1 MKKKRL
7 HLTTLLCLLAAGV
20 LFTTGCKNTVSYTET
35 TDSNGETTVICTVYA
50 SDLKRLTSDD
60 LAQKE
65 FGNTYTIS
73 LLGKWKNEELG
84 WLGKTL
90 HDISGRHITLDMT
103 QIEGNTSIET
113 YAFMYCSSLEKV
125 IMGNNI
131 TSIDDSGFYGCSS
144 LKSINIPDSVKSIG
158 RSAFD
163 RCSSLTSIIIP
174 EGITTIRES
183 AFDMC
188 TSLTS
193 VTIPDSVKSIGRGA
207 FNLCTS
213 LTSITIPDSITSIDE
228 QAFDQCYS
236 LKTVYAG
243 SIENWLSISF
253 DNPIGYNANPCSNGA
268 ALYLKGKLATNIVI
282 PDGTTNIGRNAFAGC
297 TSITGITI
305 PDSVTVIGER
315 AFYDCRS
322 LASIT
327 IEGVTRID
335 ECAFYSCESL
345 KSITLGDNVTL
356 VGFSIFDGCSDYT
369 LTVGANFVSKDYG
382 ESYDG
387 GYVFRSSLA
396 SLFKGYKAVIIKDGV
411 TRIGNCVFF
420 GSGEFLLESV
430 TIPETVTDI
439 GDYAFDCCGSLKS
452 INIPNSVTTIGKGAF
467 RGCGFTNVTIPNRV
481 TVIDDHTFWGCPLT
495 SIEIPN
501 GVIKIGDAAFAE
513 CTSLESITIPETV
526 TKIGNF
532 VFQSTALTTVIF
544 TGTVAQWYMIEKS
557 GWKNNGLTGK
567 VICSNGE
574 VELGQWE

>member
-7 HLTTLLCLLAAGV
+7 HLTTLLCLLFAV
-20 LFTTGCKNTVSYTET
+20 MLFITGCKNTVSYTET

-73 LLGKWKNEELG
+73 LLGKWKSEELG
-84 WLGKTL
+84 WLGSAL
-90 HDISGRHITLDMT
+90 YDISGRHITLDMT

-113 YAFMYCSSLEKV
+113 CAFMYCSSLEKV

-158 RSAFD
+158 MDAFQ
-163 RCSSLTSIIIP
+163 RCSSLTNITIP
-174 EGITTIRES
+174 NGITTISES
-183 AFDMC
+183 TFHLC

-193 VTIPDSVKSIGRGA
+193 VTIPDSVKSIGRNA
-207 FNLCTS
+207 FASCTS

-228 QAFDQCYS
+228 QAFEYCYS

-253 DNPIGYNANPCSNGA
+253 GNPTGYNANPCSNGA

-305 PDSVTVIGER
+305 PDSVTIIDER
-315 AFYDCRS
+315 AFYDCT
-322 LASIT
+322 SIT
-327 IEGVTRID
+327 SIVIPDSVTYLGSNAFGNCSSSKTIIIGDGVTAT
-335 ECAFYSCESL
+335 CW
-345 KSITLGDNVTL
+345 G
-356 VGFSIFDGCSDYT
+356 IFDGCSDYT
-369 LTVGANFVSKDYG
+369 LTVGANIISEDYN
-382 ESYDG
+382 G
-387 GYVFRSSLA
+387 GGSNLPFQFS
-396 SLFKGYKAVIIKDGV
+396 GCKAVIIKDGV

-420 GSGEFLLESV
+420 NFGEFLLESV

-439 GDYAFDCCGSLKS
+439 GDGAFFGCSSLKN
-452 INIPNSVTTIGKGAF
+452 INIPNSVTTIGKRAF
-467 RGCGFTNVTIPNRV
+467 QDCGFTNVTIPNGV

-526 TKIGNF
+526 IKIGDF
-532 VFQSTALTTVIF
+532 VFQSTALTTIIF
-544 TGTVAQWYMIEKS
+544 TGTVAQWNTIEK
-557 GWKNNGLTGK
+557 GDWKNNGLTGK

>member
-7 HLTTLLCLLAAGV
+7 HLTTLLCLLFAV
-20 LFTTGCKNTVSYTET
+20 MLFITGCKNTVSYTET

-73 LLGKWKNEELG
+73 LLGKWKSEELG
-84 WLGKTL
+84 WLGNAL
-90 HDISGRHITLDMT
+90 YGISGRHITLDMT

-113 YAFMYCSSLEKV
+113 CAFMYCSSLEKV
-125 IMGNNI
+125 IIGNNI

-213 LTSITIPDSITSIDE
+213 LTSITIPDSITSIDW
-228 QAFDQCYS
+228 QAFDHCYS

-253 DNPIGYNANPCSNGA
+253 GDDGYGANPCSNGA
-268 ALYLKGKLATNIVI
+268 ALYLKGTLATHIII
-282 PDGTTNIGRNAFAGC
+282 PNDVNEIGNYAFAGC

-305 PDSVTVIGER
+305 PDSVTAIGNQAFYGCTSITSIVIPDSVTYLGYNAFGNCSSSKTIVIG
-315 AFYDCRS
+315 D
-322 LASIT
+322 
-327 IEGVTRID
+327 GVTAIGWG
-335 ECAFYSCESL
+335 E
-345 KSITLGDNVTL
+345 
-356 VGFSIFDGCSDYT
+356 FDGCSDYT
-369 LTVGANFVSKDYG
+369 LTVGANIVSEDYG

-387 GYVFRSSLA
+387 GYVFRSSLG

-411 TRIGNCVFF
+411 TRIGVGAFRYWD
-420 GSGEFLLESV
+420 GDSLESV
-430 TIPETVTDI
+430 TIPDTVTAI

-467 RGCGFTNVTIPNRV
+467 RGCGFTNVTIPNGV

-526 TKIGNF
+526 TSIGNF